1 MPIYQYRCPKCQ
13 NEVEAILPIRDRD
26 NIRFCDCGVTME
38 RLMSIPALV
47 VVAIMGRDKILNTL
61 NSEHGKRVR
70 SKRSTMALAKG
81 LDQERS
87 TIGRGF
93 G

>member
-13 NEVEAILPIRDRD
+13 NEVEAILPIQDRD
-26 NIRFCDCGVTME
+26 TIRICDCGGNME
-38 RLMSIPALV
+38 RLMSVPALIV
-47 VVAIMGRDKILNTL
+47 MAITGRDKIVNTL

-93 G
+93 